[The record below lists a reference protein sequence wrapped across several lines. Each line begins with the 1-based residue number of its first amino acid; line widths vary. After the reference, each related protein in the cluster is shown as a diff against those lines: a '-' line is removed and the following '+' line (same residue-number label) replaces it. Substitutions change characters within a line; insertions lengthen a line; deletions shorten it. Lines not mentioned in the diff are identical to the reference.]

1 MGERGGRRRIG
12 VGKRERSQ
20 FCFCFSTLARPRHA
34 RKKNPKTKKERE
46 IFQKHTMFPI
56 EILVESLR
64 RVSIPPTVVLPV

>member
-1 MGERGGRRRIG
+1 MELE
-12 VGKRERSQ
+12 REREVS
-20 FCFCFSTLARPRHA
+20 FVFVFRRSRDLDTRE
-34 RKKNPKTKKERE
+34 KKNPKTKKERE